1 VALRIEHAQ
10 ALRHVVGRVDQP
22 AVLPFQ
28 AEIKGDGKRERDG
41 GKRREQ
47 RCAALPMGP
56 QEKLNAVMLARRW
69 WLPNIGAS
77 DCNMVNK
84 SHHFAAAALSR
95 VAPSARLIRR

>member
-1 VALRIEHAQ
+1 LRIEHAQ

-56 QEKLNAVMLARRW
+56 KRN
-69 WLPNIGAS
+69 
-77 DCNMVNK
+77 
-84 SHHFAAAALSR
+84 
-95 VAPSARLIRR
+95 